1 MDDRRLEDISRIR
14 VEMDGYSAQ
23 SSFWRM
29 KNQDLVWDFR
39 EAASYV
45 FWTCG
50 QTGTRIF
57 TRVNTEEDYL

>member
-1 MDDRRLEDISRIR
+1 
-14 VEMDGYSAQ
+14 MDGYSAQ

-29 KNQDLVWDFR
+29 KNRDLVWDFR